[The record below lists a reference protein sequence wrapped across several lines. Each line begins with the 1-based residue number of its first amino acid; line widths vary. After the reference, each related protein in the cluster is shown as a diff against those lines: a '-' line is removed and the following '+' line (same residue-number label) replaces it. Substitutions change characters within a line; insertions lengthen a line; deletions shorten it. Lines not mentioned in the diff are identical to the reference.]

1 MSQVQSNISRSP
13 FSSNDES
20 TNYDLGI
27 LLNLLPSAAI
37 LIDTEGL
44 IIAANNKFYNVS
56 NYSDPDLLGKYLGD
70 IFNKTNLEEILYWQG
85 NNLLLNCFRKESLP
99 VRIKPI
105 KLFGA
110 NPKHIVIITL
120 EDRFEDIDEIE
131 KKLLTGLES
140 LISLFNES
148 EIQPIFDKVIDIT
161 SKLLDTNNICI
172 YQVESGY
179 PRLTKVAACIDDDVF
194 PSSISITELIR
205 LNDTTIWCPGKR
217 VFSEIHRAGKRSN
230 FAYVATTPLG
240 NDAAKIG
247 FLVVGDNEKQPIDK
261 INSILSILGTFIST
275 ALQHN
280 ILINNLREENHLIQE
295 NIHFYN
301 QIVESSP
308 DGIIVLSPSMI
319 ILEINPAAE
328 IMLGYSGWEIK
339 GKEVENILVGPQG
352 LWKALQDAINSVPTH
367 DLGNVNLHRRNGQS
381 FTAMVQ
387 IIPILTH
394 KVLSKIIIFIRD
406 ISEHE
411 QNRIRT
417 QQLEHRALLG
427 VFTAVFAHE
436 VRNPINNISTGLQLL
451 STKLGTDGTN
461 QDIVNRIQA
470 DCTRLNQLME
480 SVLAYSRPMETKFE
494 QVHLSNLLNKILDR
508 WHPRLV
514 RLGVELF
521 FTSEDNLPPVL
532 GDVRSLEQVF
542 TNLISNAV
550 DAMGET
556 GGTLGVRIQR
566 VAKNTRRTWI
576 EIAISDN
583 GHGIPDELKDHIFEP
598 FVSTSPRGTGLG
610 LAITKSIITAHRG
623 SINLSSFPGGTV
635 FQIHLLA
642 AEGD

>member
-1 MSQVQSNISRSP
+1 M
-13 FSSNDES
+13 
-20 TNYDLGI
+20 
-27 LLNLLPSAAI
+27 
-37 LIDTEGL
+37 
-44 IIAANNKFYNVS
+44 
-56 NYSDPDLLGKYLGD
+56 
-70 IFNKTNLEEILYWQG
+70 
-85 NNLLLNCFRKESLP
+85 
-99 VRIKPI
+99 
-105 KLFGA
+105 
-110 NPKHIVIITL
+110 
-120 EDRFEDIDEIE
+120 
-131 KKLLTGLES
+131 LTGLES
-140 LISLFNES
+140 LISLFNET
-148 EIQPIFDKVIDIT
+148 EINSIFQKVIDIT
-161 SKLLDTNNICI
+161 SILFETSNICI
-172 YQVESGY
+172 YQVESGF
-179 PRLTKVAACIDDDVF
+179 PRLMKVAACNEDDVF
-194 PSSISITELIR
+194 PDSISITELIR
-205 LNDTTIWCPGKR
+205 LSGTTIWYPGKR
-217 VFSEIHRAGKRSN
+217 VFSEIHRAGKRAN

-280 ILINNLREENHLIQE
+280 ILINNLREENLLTKE
-295 NIHFYN
+295 NMHFFY

-308 DGIIVLSPSMI
+308 DGIIVLSPSMTI
-319 ILEINPAAE
+319 SEINPAAE

-339 GKEVENILVGPQG
+339 GKEVENILVGPEG
-352 LWKALQDAINSVPTH
+352 LWKALQDAINGVPTH

-387 IIPILTH
+387 IIPILTNQL
-394 KVLSKIIIFIRD
+394 LSKIIIFIRD

-411 QNRIRT
+411 HYRIRT

-451 STKLGTDGTN
+451 STKLGIDDTN

-470 DCTRLNQLME
+470 DCSRLNQLME

-494 QVHLSNLLNKILDR
+494 KVNLSNLLNKILDR

-514 RLGVELF
+514 RLGVEPF

-556 GGTLGVRIQR
+556 GGTLGIRLQR
-566 VAKNTRRTWI
+566 VAKNTKKTWI

-598 FVSTSPRGTGLG
+598 FVTTSPRGTGLG